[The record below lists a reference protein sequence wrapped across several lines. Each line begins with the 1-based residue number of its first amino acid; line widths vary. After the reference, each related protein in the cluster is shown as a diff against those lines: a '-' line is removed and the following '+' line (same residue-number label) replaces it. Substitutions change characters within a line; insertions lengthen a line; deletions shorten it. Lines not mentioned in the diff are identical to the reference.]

1 MSNETIQSIGRVKPL
16 AEAQVKSKLVKNRL
30 RRLCSVHNCEKQA
43 QRKGLCARHL
53 TENKRQ
59 PVTQTITTFHQP
71 SASLSTENSRNMSY
85 NPTNAASTQEYD
97 EVLSTLDDF
106 DGDHRK
112 PMLSHQ
118 IGQNIRVISTNK
130 SSECTYDNIEPINQ
144 VGIGRSSIS
153 ITVPGTSTD
162 TFCETTLNNNTT
174 IDMKTC
180 EYRFLPENG
189 ERCCNR
195 ATYQCTHCSSTFC
208 LKHGSKHQQT
218 VKEELRCLLEEAK
231 QLYEK
236 LLSLN
241 INSGREHCLNQFK
254 SWMKMIQDKIN
265 QQYKEFQMEVD
276 RLHGLVNFNREHL
289 IRSLANHME
298 TKVSDVMKKQL
309 EKDEIDEFEINRARN
324 EFVHIQQLFDIL
336 CKQPLISVNN
346 GVGNELILNAPRATL
361 RNLNVDGFNWT
372 EETST
377 KNPSPI
383 IDFSNLNQVH
393 VEDTI
398 IYQSTNYRDINYTTA
413 NHIKI
418 SKTKRMKTADQTEN
432 TTMHENPVMV
442 TNTFQTEPSLMNQD
456 IINDILETMLPSHES
471 AMENTHNFMSLPQN
485 IEPETPPPP
494 PPRSRNPRLEEII
507 ANHHDREDLSLK
519 FMALTD
525 VDMEIVAY
533 YAILRN
539 ATLTTL
545 DISSNKIG
553 ADGAKQLANALAN
566 NKTLT
571 TLNLLFNEI
580 GEDGAKHLAD
590 ALANNK
596 TLTTLNIAWNKIGNE
611 GAGYLANALDN
622 SKTLTTLD
630 ISSNKIGADGAKQLA
645 NTLANNKTLTTL
657 NLLFNEIGED
667 GAKHLADVLANNKVT
682 LNQSSPIAYIVN
694 ILLMQTLTTLNI
706 AWNKIG
712 NEGAGYLANALD
724 NNKTLTTLNLRG
736 NNIGA
741 DGAKQLANALA
752 NNKTLTTLTLDNNK
766 IGDNVRQRIAA
777 RVRENQARKLRTVP
791 VELSVSINA

>member
-85 NPTNAASTQEYD
+85 NPTNAVSTQEYD

-254 SWMKMIQDKIN
+254 SWMKIIQDKIN

-383 IDFSNLNQVH
+383 IDFSDLNQVH

-398 IYQSTNYRDINYTTA
+398 IYQSTN
-413 NHIKI
+413 
-418 SKTKRMKTADQTEN
+418 S
-432 TTMHENPVMV
+432 
-442 TNTFQTEPSLMNQD
+442 
-456 IINDILETMLPSHES
+456 
-471 AMENTHNFMSLPQN
+471 
-485 IEPETPPPP
+485 PPPP

-566 NKTLT
+566 NKV
-571 TLNLLFNEI
+571 TLNQSSPIAYIVNLL
-580 GEDGAKHLAD
+580 L
-590 ALANNK
+590 
-596 TLTTLNIAWNKIGNE
+596 
-611 GAGYLANALDN
+611 
-622 SKTLTTLD
+622 
-630 ISSNKIGADGAKQLA
+630 KQ
-645 NTLANNKTLTTL
+645 TLTTL

-694 ILLMQTLTTLNI
+694 LLF
-706 AWNKIG
+706 
-712 NEGAGYLANALD
+712 
-724 NNKTLTTLNLRG
+724 
-736 NNIGA
+736 
-741 DGAKQLANALA
+741 KQ
-752 NNKTLTTLTLDNNK
+752 TLTTLTLDNNK

>member
-16 AEAQVKSKLVKNRL
+16 VEAQVKSKLVKNRL

-383 IDFSNLNQVH
+383 IDFSDLNQVH

-471 AMENTHNFMSLPQN
+471 AMENTHKQLVLSS
-485 IEPETPPPP
+485 PPPP

-545 DISSNKIG
+545 DISLNMVG
-553 ADGAKQLANALAN
+553 DDGAR
-566 NKTLT
+566 
-571 TLNLLFNEI
+571 
-580 GEDGAKHLAD
+580 HLAD

-596 TLTTLNIAWNKIGNE
+596 VTLNQSSRIAYIVNLLLKQTLTILHV
-611 GAGYLANALDN
+611 
-622 SKTLTTLD
+622 S
-630 ISSNKIGADGAKQLA
+630 
-645 NTLANNKTLTTL
+645 ANNIDK
-657 NLLFNEIGED
+657 D
-667 GAKHLADVLANNKVT
+667 GAKHLAKVLANNKVT
-682 LNQSSPIAYIVN
+682 FNQSSPIAYIVN
-694 ILLMQTLTTLNI
+694 ILLIQTLTTLNLY
-706 AWNKIG
+706 ANDIG
-712 NEGAGYLANALD
+712 NDGAERLANALD
-724 NNKTLTTLNLRG
+724 NNKVTLNQS
-736 NNIGA
+736 NW
-741 DGAKQLANALA
+741 
-752 NNKTLTTLTLDNNK
+752 
-766 IGDNVRQRIAA
+766 
-777 RVRENQARKLRTVP
+777 KLRI
-791 VELSVSINA
+791 INNCFFLISFKSLLI

>member
-398 IYQSTNYRDINYTTA
+398 IYQSTN
-413 NHIKI
+413 
-418 SKTKRMKTADQTEN
+418 S
-432 TTMHENPVMV
+432 
-442 TNTFQTEPSLMNQD
+442 
-456 IINDILETMLPSHES
+456 
-471 AMENTHNFMSLPQN
+471 
-485 IEPETPPPP
+485 PPPP

-566 NKTLT
+566 NK
-571 TLNLLFNEI
+571 
-580 GEDGAKHLAD
+580 
-590 ALANNK
+590 
-596 TLTTLNIAWNKIGNE
+596 
-611 GAGYLANALDN
+611 
-622 SKTLTTLD
+622 
-630 ISSNKIGADGAKQLA
+630 
-645 NTLANNKTLTTL
+645 
-657 NLLFNEIGED
+657 
-667 GAKHLADVLANNKVT
+667 VT

-694 ILLMQTLTTLNI
+694 LLF
-706 AWNKIG
+706 
-712 NEGAGYLANALD
+712 
-724 NNKTLTTLNLRG
+724 
-736 NNIGA
+736 
-741 DGAKQLANALA
+741 KQ
-752 NNKTLTTLTLDNNK
+752 TLTTLTLDNNK